1 MVFTM
6 NALHFQ
12 RTHPVRG
19 MGDYS
24 LNTSKG
30 IDMGVVGVAPTCGS
44 EPVVDG
50 VRTAAEGSARETMV
64 FL

>member
-44 EPVVDG
+44 EPG
-50 VRTAAEGSARETMV
+50 G
-64 FL
+64 